1 MMNNEIIYK
10 NINDLLSG
18 RNWTLA
24 DTKSKY
30 DIYLPPQDL
39 NFENSY
45 KLFLYNK
52 PDFSDYESEIIK
64 ILEILSQIYK
74 EDPDELA
81 SIVIE
86 DRQIL
91 SLHISDDDKLDE
103 RPSIPFF
110 DNLIHKAKELL
121 QENANFTV
129 MQQAHLFDRCEESE
143 RYLNYCNFFKN
154 DKGSLITKI
163 QLPNKEEIK
172 ESNLFNKPITGNSI
186 NNRLMQITKF
196 INDKIITADNYEP
209 DDAFLLKNQDN
220 ISVNV
225 SGKLRELYLGVDLA
239 DMEITLNSTE
249 KKQTTFV
256 KNLTKDSVEN
266 LNKFSKVIRER
277 MKEILDD
284 QFVGKV
290 VKLESKDIESDKNK
304 VYVLAEI
311 KKIKK
316 NVLVYLDSDDY
327 QTAIEAH
334 KNNKSVLVNGT
345 IEKEK
350 TQYKVTE
357 LKSFKK
363 LSE

>member
-1 MMNNEIIYK
+1 MNNEITSK
-10 NINDLLSG
+10 NINELLLN
-18 RNWTLA
+18 RNWTLSEN
-24 DTKSKY
+24 KSKY
-30 DIYLPPQDL
+30 DIYLPPENL
-39 NFENSY
+39 NFEKSY
-45 KLFLYNK
+45 KLFIYNK
-52 PDFSDYESEIIK
+52 SNFSDYEAEIMK
-64 ILEILSQIYK
+64 ILEVLAQLYK

-91 SLHISDDDKLDE
+91 SLHVSDDGQLNE

-121 QENANFTV
+121 QENANFAV
-129 MQQAHLFDRCEESE
+129 MQQAHLFDKCEESE

-154 DKGSLITKI
+154 DRGSLITKI

-186 NNRLMQITKF
+186 NDRLIQITKF
-196 INDKIITADNYEP
+196 INDEIITSGNYEP
-209 DDAFLLKNQDN
+209 DDQFLLKNKDN

-239 DMEITLNSTE
+239 DMEITLNGTE
-249 KKQTTFV
+249 KKRTTFV
-256 KNLTKDSVEN
+256 KNLNKESVEN
-266 LNKFSKVIRER
+266 LSKFSKLIRER
-277 MKEILDD
+277 MKEIIEE
-284 QFVGKV
+284 QFVGKII
-290 VKLESKDIESDKNK
+290 KLESKDIESDKNK
-304 VYVLAEI
+304 VMISAEI
-311 KKIKK
+311 KKVKK
-316 NVLVYLDSDDY
+316 NLLVYLDSDDY

-363 LSE
+363 ISE